1 MRRTLYRVGLLFCM
15 FLFGFGLLPL
25 VSQANSA
32 TPTAV
37 ESLYPPE
44 FCTPEEIAAMTSDD
58 PASPLEYPPVDALV
72 SPASVPD
79 SDLYVV
85 KVTVPPQ
92 ACVAFAGHFLHDGA
106 IVWLVDSGNITFDF
120 QLIRDRPVPD
130 LVFQPHDE
138 VRQPVTSMLQLEAG
152 DWVST
157 DRAVHYSYRNT
168 GATPAVVIMTVL
180 EKRWIYTGDEF
191 DPILMAGTDCK
202 GVCRNP
208 RR

>member
-1 MRRTLYRVGLLFCM
+1 MRRTWYPVALLFCM
-15 FLFGFGLLPL
+15 VFSGLGLLPL
-25 VSQANSA
+25 VSQASSA

-37 ESLYPPE
+37 ESLNPPE

-58 PASPLEYPPVDALV
+58 PEAPLEFPPVEALV

-85 KVTVPPQ
+85 KVTLPPH

-106 IVWLVDSGNITFDF
+106 IVWLVDSGDVTFDF
-120 QLIRDRPVPD
+120 QLIRNRPVPD
-130 LVFQPHDE
+130 LAYQPLDE
-138 VRQPVTSMLQLEAG
+138 ARQPVRPLLQLEAG

-157 DRAVHYSYRNT
+157 DRAVHYSYLNT
-168 GATPAVVIMTVL
+168 GETPAVIIMTVL
-180 EKRWIYTGDEF
+180 EKRWIYTGDEV
-191 DPILMAGTDCK
+191 DPILMAAIECK